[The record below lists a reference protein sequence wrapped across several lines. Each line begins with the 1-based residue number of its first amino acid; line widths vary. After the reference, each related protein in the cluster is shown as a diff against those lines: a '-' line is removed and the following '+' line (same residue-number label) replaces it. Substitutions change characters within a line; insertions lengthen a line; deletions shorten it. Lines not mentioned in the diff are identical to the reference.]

1 MSTYTKHQAKQV
13 DAKLA
18 EDQKALYKAL
28 AHRDSIFSTLARLAG
43 AKTVYRGRT
52 SVQSFDGHTAA
63 THEDIELRAADVQA
77 SGTLAP
83 WDQQSMDTYLDKLTA
98 SNASVTALRA
108 SISAAHKEWENHG
121 RWSRFFLVQ
130 GGHIHSSTSCHTL
143 RPTTQVGWL
152 PNLSGETE
160 KDAVDAHG
168 AMLCTICF
176 PSAPVEWTNGS
187 KSDDDRFCAGGRP
200 TDADFRRRSVYGTCP
215 TCGEWVSVTSTG
227 KARKHKKAAK

>member
-1 MSTYTKHQAKQV
+1 MNVYTKDQAKTV

-52 SVQSFDGHTAA
+52 SVQSFDGRTAA
-63 THEDIELRAADVQA
+63 AHEDIELRAADVQA

-108 SISAAHKEWENHG
+108 SISAAHKEWEGHG

-168 AMLCTICF
+168 ALLCTVCF

-187 KSDDDRFCAGGRP
+187 KGDEDTYCEGGVP
-200 TDADFRRRSVYGTCP
+200 ADADFRLRSPYGTCP
-215 TCGEWVSVTSTG
+215 TCGESVSVTSTG
-227 KARKHKKAAK
+227 KARKHKKAVK